1 MRRGDEAR
9 RAGAA
14 GERRLAREAARLM
27 PGARV
32 FTNVYVPRPRGA
44 AVRDSEVDVVAVCAD
59 GVFALEMK
67 NYAGRVTGSARE
79 RSWTQAAPGEVRRFQ
94 NPVAQNEG
102 HMEALSQALGLSRAL
117 VHGAVV
123 FADGCDISGVD
134 RLGSEVVRLRGLAGA
149 LERLSDES
157 RSALSEPEVRQVA
170 ASLAGWSGED
180 EARRE
185 RHIRE
190 VEAVTSGK
198 GPEGY
203 GRRALGATGAAAA
216 AAVAAWLWCASG
228 GIDLRTGAA
237 AAALAAASAAAIVVS
252 A

>member
-1 MRRGDEAR
+1 MSGGERAR

-14 GERRLAREAARLM
+14 GERRLAREVARLM

-32 FTNVYVPRPRGA
+32 FTNVYVPRTRGA

-79 RSWTQAAPGEVRRFQ
+79 RSWTQTTPGAVRLFQ
-94 NPVAQNEG
+94 NPVSQNEG
-102 HMEALSQALGLSRAL
+102 HMEAVAQALGLSRAL

-134 RLGSEVVRLRGLAGA
+134 RLDSEVVRLRGLAGA
-149 LERLSDES
+149 LERLSDGS
-157 RSALSEPEVRQVA
+157 RSALSEDEVGQVA
-170 ASLAGWSGED
+170 ARLAGWSGED

-190 VEAVTSGK
+190 VEAATSGK
-198 GPEGY
+198 GREGH
-203 GRRALGATGAAAA
+203 GRRALAALAAAAVCALAAWLLCSSAGVDRSTCVAAAVCAAAAA
-216 AAVAAWLWCASG
+216 AAVC
-228 GIDLRTGAA
+228 
-237 AAALAAASAAAIVVS
+237 VS